1 MKKNNLILGALVL
14 LGILI
19 LSAATGLCVE
29 EIAQHV
35 PAAVTQNAA
44 QTAAQTTAPTELK
57 ATIIKFIITMIGVI
71 ASSLVIWGGL
81 TVYNKFF
88 VMKKENLLPKP
99 EGEDLGTP
107 KTVEDAVV
115 FFIKRNKLK

>member
-1 MKKNNLILGALVL
+1 MLGL
-14 LGILI
+14 LI
-19 LSAATGLCVE
+19 LSANAGLCVE

-35 PAAVTQNAA
+35 PAAVTQ
-44 QTAAQTTAPTELK
+44 TTAQTTAPTELK

>member
-1 MKKNNLILGALVL
+1 M

-19 LSAATGLCVE
+19 LSANTGLCVE

-35 PAAVTQNAA
+35 PAAASSQIPQQTPAAANAG
-44 QTAAQTTAPTELK
+44 LK
-57 ATIIKFIITMIGVI
+57 PAIIKFIITMFGVI

-88 VMKKENLLPKP
+88 VMKTENLLPKP

>member
-19 LSAATGLCVE
+19 LSANTGLCVE

-88 VMKKENLLPKP
+88 VMKKENLLPKQ